1 MKSLPGVLTKFF
13 LVQAIHERVRT
24 KSDRSGDVTKKI
36 TKPIEPF
43 DGLNGYFILTG

>member
-1 MKSLPGVLTKFF
+1 MKSLLTKFF

-24 KSDRSGDVTKKI
+24 KSDRSGDVRKKI

-43 DGLNGYFILTG
+43 DGLNGYCI